1 MAVMFGIKLDE
12 ELDRRIT
19 RYARSKGQ
27 AKSEVGR
34 RALIEYLNRHELEE
48 EFKRQ
53 LAMLADED
61 LSYMEEYE
69 RMAFEDPEWK

>member
-1 MAVMFGIKLDE
+1 MTAMFGIKLDD
-12 ELDRRIT
+12 ELDRRISAF
-19 RYARSKGQ
+19 ARARGQ

-34 RALIEYLNRHELEE
+34 RALIEYLDRHSLED

-61 LSYMEEYE
+61 LSYMEELE
-69 RMAFEDPEWK
+69 RAAFDNPEWQ